1 MIGTALSIRENNSVQ
16 HRWYWLFATVLLFC
30 QSGCRQRAV
39 TELYVEQMAQRNR
52 ALEDLVYDF
61 DAENRAMEF
70 ELEDLRRTNA
80 QLQGRLQE
88 LQRQSA
94 RTERSLSDRT
104 PTNPPSDS
112 IRRESDR
119 PDSKSKATTPAP
131 LKLPS
136 GRSKE
141 EPNLGTQQEPLKL
154 DPPEIV
160 VPKKST
166 EPPAVPQT
174 EPLLPTPEPLNKES
188 ILPKEPSSEL
198 LPPSKEPLLP
208 PAAKESILKPAP
220 NGLPTSDTDASNAQ
234 RKIQL
239 PASKPSTPDSA
250 VVQSSAT
257 LTKTKPVDPR
267 VRQIDWHPTMCR
279 AQNVDGKPGDDG
291 LYLVLVP
298 RNNAGEFVPSTGDLT
313 IVIEETQSDNSVLR
327 IGRYEYTAEE
337 LKEHLEPIGSAPG
350 LHLPIR
356 WNDQTPNSTSVDV
369 YVKFTL
375 SDGTTMVNRRTFP
388 LRKLAASGP
397 SNWTPR

>member
-16 HRWYWLFATVLLFC
+16 HRWFWLFAAVLAFC
-30 QSGCRQRAV
+30 QLGCRQRAV

-94 RTERSLSDRT
+94 RTERS
-104 PTNPPSDS
+104 PSDT

-119 PDSKSKATTPAP
+119 PEAKNKATTPAP

-136 GRSKE
+136 GRSKAE
-141 EPNLGTQQEPLKL
+141 SDLGTQQEPLKL

-166 EPPAVPQT
+166 EPTAVPQA

-188 ILPKEPSSEL
+188 LLPKEPSSEL
-198 LPPSKEPLLP
+198 LPQSKEQLLP

-220 NGLPTSDTDASNAQ
+220 SGLPTVPADASNSQ
-234 RKIQL
+234 RKIKL
-239 PASKPSTPDSA
+239 PSSGPSSQQSS

-257 LTKTKPVDPR
+257 QIKTKPVDPR

-279 AQNVDGKPGDDG
+279 AQNLDGKPGDDG

-298 RNNAGEFVPSTGDLT
+298 RNSAGEFVPTTGDLT
-313 IVIEETQSDNSVLR
+313 IVVEETQSENSALR
-327 IGRYEYTAEE
+327 IGRYEFTAEE

-356 WNDQTPNSTSVDV
+356 WTDQTPSSTSVEV